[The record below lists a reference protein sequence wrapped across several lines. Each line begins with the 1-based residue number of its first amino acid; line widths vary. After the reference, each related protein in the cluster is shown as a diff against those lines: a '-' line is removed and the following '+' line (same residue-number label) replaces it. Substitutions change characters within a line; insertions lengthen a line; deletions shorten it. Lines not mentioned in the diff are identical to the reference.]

1 MIKIEDLFFRD
12 HYDFGTKIGVFY
24 LFGPTNIFD
33 EPKWPSDQK
42 RLDAPGLGDFSCS
55 LYLVK
60 LRNEKIRKRKINLNQ
75 TVIFLNCM
83 VRRKF

>member
-42 RLDAPGLGDFSCS
+42 RLDAPGLKESRLFFRKNILKNSIYFS
-55 LYLVK
+55 
-60 LRNEKIRKRKINLNQ
+60 INLQ
-75 TVIFLNCM
+75 PHRDESGFYDVS
-83 VRRKF
+83 VS